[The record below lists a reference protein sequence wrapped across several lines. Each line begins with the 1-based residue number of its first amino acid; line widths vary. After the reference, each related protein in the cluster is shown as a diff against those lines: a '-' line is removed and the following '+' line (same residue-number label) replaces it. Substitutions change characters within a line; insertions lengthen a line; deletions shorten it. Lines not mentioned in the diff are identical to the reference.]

1 MLDKAIIAALRCE
14 YYRKYGKKPTRE
26 FAFWRFAAEYFA
38 LAFHECDDDCYY
50 DFIHTVFDRDANL
63 IAHLYPA
70 EFEAIKADEDL
81 ADIYLSSD
89 EED

>member
-26 FAFWRFAAEYFA
+26 FAFWRFAAEY
-38 LAFHECDDDCYY
+38 LATLCHELDDDGYF
-50 DFIHTVFDRDANL
+50 DTIHSVFDRDVDL

-70 EFEAIKADEDL
+70 EFEAIKADEEL
-81 ADIYLSSD
+81 ADIYLSADD
-89 EED
+89 EA